1 MDGTWTRFPR
11 EDDVLETTAA
21 RLDDIFR
28 AVLELPAGADVRA
41 TRQDAAAAWDSLAHV
56 LLVGAV
62 ESEFGLQV
70 DAADSL
76 ELTSYEAIARFLEGR
91 GL

>member
-1 MDGTWTRFPR
+1 VR
-11 EDDVLETTAA
+11 ETSAA
-21 RLDDIFR
+21 RLDEIFR
-28 AVLELPAGADVRA
+28 TVLELPAGADVRA

-56 LLVGAV
+56 LLVGAI
-62 ESEFGLQV
+62 ESEFGLQI

-76 ELTSYEAIARFLEGR
+76 ELTSYDAISRFLEER

>member
-1 MDGTWTRFPR
+1 VR
-11 EDDVLETTAA
+11 ETSAA
-21 RLDDIFR
+21 RLDEIFR
-28 AVLELPAGADVRA
+28 TVLELPAGADVRT

-56 LLVGAV
+56 LLVGAI
-62 ESEFGLQV
+62 ESEFGLQI

-76 ELTSYEAIARFLEGR
+76 ELTSYDAISRFLEER